1 MTNVRDP
8 ADGRS
13 ARPVYL
19 DCCATTPLLPE
30 IRDEVRFFLDH
41 EYGNAGSRT
50 HDYGAAAKR
59 RVGAARREVAAVAD
73 VEADEV
79 VFTSG
84 ATESNNLAIL
94 GLRGALS
101 ASGHRHVVSTRLEH
115 KAVIEPIEQ
124 LERDGFDVT
133 WLDADESGLIR
144 ADAVADALREDTG
157 LVSVM
162 HVNNET
168 GTVQPVEDVAARLG
182 DHPAYLHIDAA
193 QGFGKELAGPHHTRV
208 DLISVSAHKL
218 HGPKGVGALIARR
231 RGFERP
237 PLTPLAFGGGQERGL
252 RPGTLPVH
260 LIAGLGAAARLAL
273 AEQDERIETNRAF
286 RDRALAALERLA
298 PVVNGDQ
305 QRAMS
310 HVLNVSFPGADAE
323 AVIVATKDLIAVSN
337 GSACTSHRYEPSH
350 VLRAMGLAEQR
361 IAGAVR
367 MSWCHLTEDPDWSSV
382 AARIG
387 QLTG

>member
-1 MTNVRDP
+1 MTNVRDS
-8 ADGRS
+8 ADGRV

-30 IRDEVRFFLDH
+30 VRDEVRFFLDH

-50 HDYGAAAKR
+50 HEYGGAAKR
-59 RVGAARREVAAVAD
+59 RVGAARREVAEVVG
-73 VEADEV
+73 VEPDEV

-94 GLRGALS
+94 GLRGALI
-101 ASGHRHVVSTRLEH
+101 ASGRRHVVTTRLEH

-133 WLDADESGLIR
+133 WLDADETGLIG
-144 ADAVADALREDTG
+144 ADAVASALREDTG

-168 GTVQPVEDVAARLG
+168 GTVQPIEDVAARLD
-182 DHPAYLHIDAA
+182 DHPAYLHVDAA
-193 QGFGKELAGPHHTRV
+193 QGFGKEFAGPRHVRV

-218 HGPKGVGALIARR
+218 HGPKGVGALITRR

-273 AEQDERIETNRAF
+273 SEHEERTEMNRTF
-286 RDRALAALERLA
+286 RERALAALERLA

-305 QRAMS
+305 ERTMP
-310 HVLNVSFPGADAE
+310 HVLNLSFPGADAE
-323 AVIVATKDLIAVSN
+323 AVIVATKELIAVSN
-337 GSACTSHRYEPSH
+337 GSACTSHHYEPSH
-350 VLRAMGLAEQR
+350 VLRAMGLDDQR

-367 MSWCHLTEDPDWSSV
+367 MSWCHVTEEPEWSVV
-382 AARIG
+382 AARIA
-387 QLTG
+387 QLMG